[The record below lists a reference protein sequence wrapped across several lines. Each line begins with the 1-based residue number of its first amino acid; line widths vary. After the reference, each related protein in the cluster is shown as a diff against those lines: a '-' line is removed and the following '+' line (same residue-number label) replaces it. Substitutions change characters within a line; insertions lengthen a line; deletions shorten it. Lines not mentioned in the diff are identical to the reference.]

1 MKTMELTQ
9 KEYSTLQKLVKEFN
23 SFYENEEE
31 WNFDD
36 LDAQRE
42 IGREIVDILETKIGE

>member
-1 MKTMELTQ
+1 MKTLEFTE
-9 KEYSTLQKLVKEFN
+9 KEIKDLQKLISDFN
-23 SFYENEEE
+23 SFYEDETE

-42 IGREIVDILETKIGE
+42 IGREIVNILEIKIGG